1 METSKLTAEGIIGEA
16 VRIGAKMSGGEFPIE
31 AFPIRIQRIISS
43 LHDCQGY
50 PVDYVAA
57 AILAAIAVGIGNSH
71 LVQVKR
77 NWLESPILYM
87 ALIGRPGANKSH
99 PLSFAFQPFIEHDYC
114 QNQEYQKLYAE
125 YERTMS
131 MSKKERMEAGLD
143 EFPQAPVRRRFL
155 VSDITPEGL
164 SLIHA
169 QNPRGLC
176 LWSDELSA
184 WFKNFNRYN
193 NGSEEQ
199 FWLSVFN
206 AKPTISDRKSTQ
218 SSIFIRRPY
227 ISVIGTIQKK
237 ILSELAKGERSSN
250 GFIDRIL
257 FVMPN
262 LQQKARWNDKELPEN
277 IEQEW
282 NGIIGK
288 LIQQEYALN
297 EFGEIEPQILLFTE
311 DAKRRLYEWQHHFSE
326 LCDRETNDTIVS
338 IYCKLEIYIIRF
350 CLIIQLARWTCGE
363 CDKTCIDLLTV
374 ERAIKLTEYFKESA
388 LNVQNVLNENTL
400 NSQQQTIV
408 NLLPPSFTTAQ
419 AIQIAEQN
427 GMKERTFQ
435 RFLNDNIGT
444 LFRKEK
450 HGEYSK
456 INP

>member
-1 METSKLTAEGIIGEA
+1 MERDYTQSTTN
-16 VRIGAKMSGGEFPIE
+16 
-31 AFPIRIQRIISS
+31 AFPVHVLPDRLQRIIRE
-43 LHDCQGY
+43 LHDSNGF
-50 PVDYVAA
+50 PVDYTAVSMMAALSVA
-57 AILAAIAVGIGNSH
+57 VGNSH
-71 LVQVKR
+71 RVEVKR
-77 NWLESPILYM
+77 NWHESAILYI
-87 ALIGRPGANKSH
+87 AIVGRPGACKSH
-99 PLSFAFQPFIEHDYC
+99 PLAFAMRPLVNADWK
-114 QNQEYQKLYAE
+114 NNLDYQKKYAE
-125 YERTMS
+125 YQQAIAMS
-131 MSKKERMEAGLD
+131 RKERVHAGF
-143 EFPQAPVRRRFL
+143 EQFPKEPKRLRYL
-155 VSDITPEGL
+155 VSDVTQEGL
-164 SLIHA
+164 SAIHSH
-169 QNPRGLC
+169 NPRGLC
-176 LWSDELSA
+176 LWVDELSA
-184 WFKNFNRYN
+184 WFKNFTRYN

-199 FWLSVFN
+199 FWLSVFS
-206 AKPTISDRKSTQ
+206 AKTTISDRKNAK
-218 SSIFIRRPY
+218 SSIFIKRPY

-388 LNVQNVLNENTL
+388 LNVQNVLNENTH